1 MFNKSVIK
9 LFNDALKQIENAHL
23 FKYEISKS
31 YFYIFSNI
39 EMLKENF
46 SRISYATIF
55 TAKSFCGGLALIGIR
70 ESDEKVVKCCIS
82 GQI

>member
-1 MFNKSVIK
+1 
-9 LFNDALKQIENAHL
+9 
-23 FKYEISKS
+23 
-31 YFYIFSNI
+31 
-39 EMLKENF
+39 MLKENF